1 MPWVPSTMERS
12 CTLDGLRPSLA
23 NADHLIVPS
32 KIKRAKRRF
41 CLQGISLTC
50 PIRPEARRGWEFFSH
65 YCHVPFG
72 QISLVTPV
80 VSSAVSLSKFD
91 STTWPVLAQGPKMKI
106 RNRIRRAESENHLPW
121 HAVDVQTGRHTSVH
135 RVPALRGHVWHAER
149 QGRCD
154 QI

>member
-1 MPWVPSTMERS
+1 MILLAGDKPDMPDQARSTQGME
-12 CTLDGLRPSLA
+12 
-23 NADHLIVPS
+23 V
-32 KIKRAKRRF
+32 
-41 CLQGISLTC
+41 
-50 PIRPEARRGWEFFSH
+50 FSH

-106 RNRIRRAESENHLPW
+106 RSRIRRVESEHQLPW
-121 HAVDVQTGRHTSVH
+121 HAVDVQTGRHTSIH